1 METFT
6 NIKMKILVIQTAFP
20 GDAIL
25 TLPMIQEL
33 KKRNE
38 HSLIDVLCIPSTKE
52 IFDASPAVNSTVVI
66 DKKGAQKNIFSFIKF
81 IKKIRN
87 NGYDKIFSPHR
98 SLRSAIIVWLLGVAD
113 SVGFSNSSLPFIYK
127 EVVNYNPSVHE
138 VSRNLSLIGFEAR
151 NDNWKIRPLLFV
163 SESSEKKV
171 KDFLNENALTDFIA
185 IAPGSVWKT
194 KIYPADHYKRVIEYF
209 IDDGYK
215 IVLIGGM
222 EDKVLC
228 DNLTGEQNVVNAS
241 GSFTFIETA
250 ELLRNSKLLI
260 CNDSAP
266 THLGIC
272 ADIPVLTLY
281 CSTIA
286 DFGFYPYN
294 DRSNYLSYDKLD
306 CKPCGIHGFGECPI
320 NTFDCG
326 KLLQPE
332 IVFET
337 AKSLIEKNGSN

>member
-1 METFT
+1 
-6 NIKMKILVIQTAFP
+6 MKILVIQTAFP

-52 IFDASPAVNSTVVI
+52 IFDASPAVNSTIVI
-66 DKKGAQKNIFSFIKF
+66 DKKGVQKTILSFIKF
-81 IKKIRN
+81 VKKIRY
-87 NGYDKIFSPHR
+87 NGYNKVISPHR
-98 SLRSAIIVWLLGVAD
+98 SIRSALIVWLLGVAD

-127 EVVNYNPSVHE
+127 EVVNYNTSVHE
-138 VSRNLSLIGFEAR
+138 VSRNLSLIRFEAGK
-151 NDNWKIRPLLFV
+151 DNWKIRPQLFV
-163 SESSEKKV
+163 NESSEKKV
-171 KDFLNENALTDFIA
+171 KDFLNENELSNFIA

-194 KIYPADHYKRVIEYF
+194 KIYPADYYKRVIEYF

-215 IVLIGGM
+215 ILLIGGM

-228 DNLTGEQNVVNAS
+228 DNLVGEQNVVNAS
-241 GSFTFIETA
+241 GSFAFIETA
-250 ELLRNSKLLI
+250 ELLRNSRLLI

-306 CKPCGIHGFGECPI
+306 CKPCGIHGYSECPI
-320 NTFDCG
+320 GTFDCG

-332 IVFET
+332 VVFET